1 MKKITVIIAS
11 VALLLAG
18 TNANAQLLQSLL
30 GGSGSSSTVGS
41 TIGNLVNSLAGSVYS
56 APISLNGTYVYNGI
70 AVDVSKS
77 EGGILSN
84 LAGTAV
90 TSGIEAKIDER
101 LAQFGIKPGAFAFV
115 FTPGADNGQGTF
127 VCSIGAIPLN
137 GTYTVGQEEKT
148 VTLQFGKV
156 MKFLSMTGTLNS
168 TLTGAEMVFPAN
180 KMLAFL
186 KKVASVAG
194 KYSSTIS
201 SITSLADGY
210 DNLKLGFKLTKQ

>member
-1 MKKITVIIAS
+1 MKKITV
-11 VALLLAG
+11 VLAG
-18 TNANAQLLQSLL
+18 VAMLFASANANAQLLQSLL
-30 GGSGSSSTVGS
+30 GGSGNGS
-41 TIGNLVNSLAGSVYS
+41 TAASTLGNLVNSLAGSVYS
-56 APISLNGTYVYNGI
+56 APISLNGTYLYNGI
-70 AVDVSKS
+70 AVNVSKS
-77 EGGILSN
+77 EGGVLSN

-101 LAQFGIKPGAFAFV
+101 LAQFGIKPGTFAFV
-115 FTPGADNGQGTF
+115 FTPGEDNSQGTF
-127 VCSIGAIPLN
+127 VCSIGSIPLS
-137 GTYTVGQEEKT
+137 GTYTVGQAEKT

-194 KYSSTIS
+194 NYSSTIGT
-201 SITSLADGY
+201 ITSLADGY
-210 DNLKLGFKLTKQ
+210 DNLKLGFKLAKQ